1 MPEMTFSEILKK
13 LRKSKGLTQEQVAER
28 LGVSPQAVSKWE
40 NGSYP
45 DGDLIPKVARLYG
58 VSVSYLYGEEG
69 EAKSPEQLTFEYLKE
84 VFQGSAA
91 DESGKKG
98 RSFFDRVLNMAWAAH
113 TSPWL
118 NCGAYYPRP
127 VFDKNSRTVAV
138 YTNESGFEFM
148 SLNKDREFYTVL
160 PEPENGFIEWA
171 GDRENM
177 RKFFA
182 IMGEEGTLEIVLFML
197 SLTPG
202 EFVSAATVSET
213 IGVKEDVAAHVLETF
228 ASASQWNGCIRRI
241 CALNTKDEHEM
252 MYGTVSPVA
261 GLLLNIFAE
270 ACMIM
275 DPPDQYQMQIVNRGR
290 SWIDRDKLLKMLK

>member
-1 MPEMTFSEILKK
+1 MPGMTFSEILKK
-13 LRKSKGLTQEQVAER
+13 LRKSKGLTQEQVAEH

-69 EAKSPEQLTFEYLKE
+69 EAKSPEQVAFEYLKE
-84 VFQGSAA
+84 ALRNGNA
-91 DESGKKG
+91 GKNGIGDKA
-98 RSFFDRVLNMAWAAH
+98 FFDRVLNMAWAAH

-118 NCGAYYPRP
+118 NCDAFYPRP

-138 YTNESGFEFM
+138 YSNESGFEFM

-160 PEPENGFIEWA
+160 SEPENGFIEWA
-171 GDRENM
+171 GDRENV

-182 IMGEEGTLEIVLFML
+182 MMGEEGALETVLFML

-202 EFVSAATVSET
+202 EFVSTATVSET
-213 IGVKEDVAAHVLETF
+213 VGVKTETAARVLETF
-228 ASASQWNGCIRRI
+228 ASTSQWNSCIRRI
-241 CALNTKDEHEM
+241 WALNKKDEHEM
-252 MYGTVSPVA
+252 MYGIVPSVA
-261 GLLLNIFAE
+261 GLLLNVLTVV
-270 ACMIM
+270 CMIM
-275 DPPDQYQMQIVNRGR
+275 DPPEQYQMQIVNRGS
-290 SWIDRDKLLKMLK
+290 SWIDREKLLAMLK